1 MPPTV
6 LLTNRIPSEDLADL
20 DGLAR
25 IIHGPPDGGLMPR
38 AKVMELIREVDAI
51 ITNADMMVD
60 EAMLDAASKLKI
72 VAVVAIGTDNLDIP
86 ALTRRGVWATNVP
99 DAFTET
105 TGDAA
110 MALLLAVARRI
121 VECDLYVRSGA
132 WARDRFQPERWIGM
146 LLSGRTLG
154 IVGYGRIGQAVERRA
169 RAFGMNVI
177 YHRRTPSEDPGY
189 RRFEDLLAESD
200 VVSLHL
206 PLTEQTT
213 HLINRERLA
222 LMKRGAILI
231 NLARGKVMDE
241 QAVVDALESGHLG
254 GAALDVFENEPK
266 IHPDLVKMDNVVL
279 TPHIGGGTHESRRDA
294 RRLCAVN
301 VALVL
306 QGNPPR
312 TPINQPTKV
321 K

>member
-1 MPPTV
+1 
-6 LLTNRIPSEDLADL
+6 
-20 DGLAR
+20 
-25 IIHGPPDGGLMPR
+25 
-38 AKVMELIREVDAI
+38 
-51 ITNADMMVD
+51 
-60 EAMLDAASKLKI
+60 
-72 VAVVAIGTDNLDIP
+72 
-86 ALTRRGVWATNVP
+86 
-99 DAFTET
+99 
-105 TGDAA
+105 
-110 MALLLAVARRI
+110 
-121 VECDLYVRSGA
+121 
-132 WARDRFQPERWIGM
+132 
-146 LLSGRTLG
+146 
-154 IVGYGRIGQAVERRA
+154 
-169 RAFGMNVI
+169 MNVI
-177 YHRRTPSEDPGY
+177 YHRRTPSKDPGY